1 MPWLIFIIIFLY
13 LQKLRWKGCEIIR
26 QFVPKKVYY
35 EPEIVR
41 YDQGAELLERYR
53 NLGIKIIE
61 IKSHNK
67 IEELRNMPNSKF
79 VEMKGYLVLG
89 IRKTLKL
96 IPNELSADFIV
107 PFTSSGCS
115 AMCLYCYLVCN
126 FFNNSYLRIFV
137 NREEMLNEVHKKAIK
152 LGEHKV
158 YELGCNSDMVLENTI
173 TGNLNWA
180 IEELGKIDNATAT
193 LATKFS
199 MVDPLLNLNHNGHT
213 QIRMS
218 VNPDYFITKVEIGTS
233 LLMERIEAANKLYR
247 AGYRVGLNVA
257 PIILINGWRVH
268 YKEMFETLYNN
279 LEEGL
284 RRQVFF
290 ELIFMTY
297 GYANKNINKE
307 AFPNAIEVFEQ
318 EKMKPKGR
326 GKMTYKSE
334 VRDEAEV
341 YIRELIYRYFP
352 EATISYIV

>member
-1 MPWLIFIIIFLY
+1 VY
-13 LQKLRWKGCEIIR
+13 LQKLRKKGCDIIK
-26 QFVPKKVYY
+26 QFIPKKVYY
-35 EPEIVR
+35 EPEIIR
-41 YDQGAELLERYR
+41 YDQGLELLSRYR
-53 NLGIKIIE
+53 SMGIETIE

-67 IEELRNMPNSKF
+67 IEELRNMPSSRF
-79 VEMKGYLVLG
+79 VEMKGYLILG

-126 FFNNSYLRIFV
+126 FFNNSYLRIFL
-137 NREEMLNEVHKKAIK
+137 NREEMLNEVRKKAIK

-180 IEELGKIDNATAT
+180 IEEFGRIENATAT

-199 MVDPLLNLNHNGHT
+199 MVDSLLNLNHNGHT

-218 VNPDYFITKVEIGTS
+218 VNPDYIIRKVEIGTS
-233 LLMERIEAANKLYR
+233 LLKERIEAANKLFR

-257 PIILINGWRVH
+257 PIILINGWEVLYR
-268 YKEMFETLYNN
+268 EMFETLNKN
-279 LEEGL
+279 LDEGL
-284 RRQVFF
+284 KSQLFF

-297 GYANKNINKE
+297 GYANKSINKE
-307 AFPNAIEVFEQ
+307 AFPNAIDVFEQ
-318 EKMKPKGR
+318 DKMKPKGR
-326 GKMTYKSE
+326 SKMNYKNE
-334 VRDEAEV
+334 VKDEAEI
-341 YIRELIYRYFP
+341 YFRELIYRYFP
-352 EATISYIV
+352 EANISYIV

>member
-1 MPWLIFIIIFLY
+1 
-13 LQKLRWKGCEIIR
+13 LQKLKKKGCEIIK
-26 QFVPKKVYY
+26 QFIPKKVYY
-35 EPEIVR
+35 EPEIVN
-41 YDQGAELLERYR
+41 YDQGVELLEKYR
-53 NLGIKIIE
+53 NMGIETIE

-67 IEELRNMPNSKF
+67 IEELRDMPSSKF
-79 VEMKGYLVLG
+79 VEMKGYLILG

-126 FFNNSYLRIFV
+126 FFNNSYLRVFL
-137 NREEMLNEVHKKAIK
+137 NRDAMMNEVRKKATK

-180 IEELGKIDNATAT
+180 IEEFGKIENATAT

-199 MVDPLLNLNHNGHT
+199 MVDPLINLNHNGHT

-218 VNPDYFITKVEIGTS
+218 VNPDYIIKKVEIGTS
-233 LLMERIEAANKLYR
+233 LLMERVEAANKLYK

-257 PIILINGWRVH
+257 PIILIQGWERL
-268 YKEMFETLYNN
+268 YKELFETLSKN
-279 LEEGL
+279 LEESL
-284 RRQVFF
+284 KKQLFF

-297 GYANKNINKE
+297 GYANKSINKE
-307 AFPNAIEVFEQ
+307 AFPGAIDVLEQ

-326 GKMTYKSE
+326 GKMTYKNE
-334 VRDEAEV
+334 VRDKAEE
-341 YIRELIYRYFP
+341 YLKELIHTYFP
-352 EATISYIV
+352 EAVISYIV